1 MYEYKTS
8 TSVSPD
14 DTYLVNTAQE
24 TYGWEFIQVI
34 KHEEQTSPH
43 SSKMYYVYW
52 FRREKQNEGEFT
64 VKFQ

>member
-24 TYGWEFIQVI
+24 KYGWEFMQVI
-34 KHEEQTSPH
+34 KH
-43 SSKMYYVYW
+43 
-52 FRREKQNEGEFT
+52 
-64 VKFQ
+64 